1 MVCIKKNQLHHY
13 LKIFEVSLLKL
24 SYEEISHHHL
34 FYTEEIV
41 IKQNWILQETL
52 RKYKKYF
59 CSKKLTIKLR
69 GIRHKCTKQIKYM
82 KNVYD
87 IYLPFLIKR
96 NLFIPCPIL
105 LKFSFIPF
113 LRTRDILRYYK
124 ARLTLTGIEVEPFYR
139 YRFLYQI
146 FIFYIS

>member
-1 MVCIKKNQLHHY
+1 MFLFKEANNQVEGN
-13 LKIFEVSLLKL
+13 KA
-24 SYEEISHHHL
+24 
-34 FYTEEIV
+34 
-41 IKQNWILQETL
+41 QM
-52 RKYKKYF
+52 
-59 CSKKLTIKLR
+59 
-69 GIRHKCTKQIKYM
+69 HKTKYM